1 MNPLKSRIGTVVA
14 GVVLAL
20 LLVVLLKTPNSE
32 GVTVYAINV
41 LEINVWL
48 HVIVG
53 TAWIGLLYYFNAVQ
67 VPGVGEALA
76 DGDPGPAA
84 INKYIAPRALFWFRW
99 AAVLTWITGVG
110 ALQHMGG
117 LVGAFTLAEG
127 WQVIGMGAWLG
138 TIMLFNVWVLIWPN
152 QQKILG
158 MKEATADEI
167 AKAKVV
173 ALMASRT
180 NTLLSFPMLVGMT
193 GFGHGLPF

>member
-32 GVTVYAINV
+32 GVTVYAINA

-53 TAWIGLLYYFNAVQ
+53 IAWIGLLYYFNAVQ